1 MIVPS
6 LFGGHRGTVMKPWIA
21 AIVATGV
28 ALPAFAQGLDSHSR
42 SQIENLMAAY
52 IGLLDKKDAASLA
65 KLYTEDAVVISPTS
79 PTMVVKIGPHEIQTY
94 LQYMMDHDYHT
105 NARTTS
111 ITPLGSYA
119 VIVVGDTIRSASTNQ
134 GRRSMWRAT
143 IPPSISAMSMSELAA
158 YAAVPTP
165 RQ

>member
-1 MIVPS
+1 
-6 LFGGHRGTVMKPWIA
+6 MKAWSATIA

-28 ALPAFAQGLDSHSR
+28 ALPAFAQGLDGHSR

-52 IGLLDKKDAASLA
+52 IGLLEKKDAASLA

-79 PTMVVKIGPHEIQTY
+79 PTMVVKTGQHEIQTY

-111 ITPLGSYA
+111 IAPLGSDA
-119 VIVVGDTIRSASTNQ
+119 VIVVGEYHTIGVSGSGSPFDVAGHYTTINVRS
-134 GRRSMWRAT
+134 GDEWKIR
-143 IPPSISAMSMSELAA
+143 LL
-158 YAAVPTP
+158 AAVPTP
-165 RQ
+165 GQ